1 MYSKIFHP
9 EQKLSKDD
17 NYDNLVFDKQDP
29 AKIAS
34 QFFALIKMTE
44 LMYEEY
50 RDEYPE
56 ALERDLNAKTAFDQ
70 GFTSFKSDSVDY
82 LLEHNKEFSCSLVL
96 FYSQCET
103 QEQIMRILAFKLIE
117 VFCIKNE
124 KKLREQVPNLGVA
137 AQQTMDNAI
146 PIILEDVS
154 CGVKI
159 KCFRCCL
166 TMLRA
171 VS

>member
-1 MYSKIFHP
+1 LLYSKIFHP

-34 QFFALIKMTE
+34 QFFALIKMTD

-56 ALERDLNAKTAFDQ
+56 ALERDSNAKTAFDL
-70 GFTSFKSDSVDY
+70 GFTSYKSDSVDY
-82 LLEHNKEFSCSLVL
+82 LLEHNKELSCSLVL
-96 FYSQCET
+96 FYSQAET
-103 QEQIMRILAFKLIE
+103 QEQIMRILAFKLME

-124 KKLREQVPNLGVA
+124 KKLKDQVQSLSISDK
-137 AQQTMDNAI
+137 QTMDNAI

-154 CGVKI
+154 DLGLSGVG
-159 KCFRCCL
+159 F
-166 TMLRA
+166 
-171 VS
+171 V